1 MALLENFQ
9 VDSPEGVG
17 NIAAQLPMSVT
28 TVLALT
34 TTAVGTTNVK
44 PTAVCRGIYLST
56 GGTLTYKL
64 QKQDDAR
71 ARILGA
77 GYHPLKI
84 TEITNMGAC
93 VGEFYW

>member
-1 MALLENFQ
+1 MDDPGFDALLTRVAET
-9 VDSPEGVG
+9 STRMR
-17 NIAAQLPMSVT
+17 IAMAVT

-34 TTAVGTTNVK
+34 TTAVGTTNVR
-44 PTAVCRGIYLST
+44 PTATCRGIYLST

-64 QKQDDAR
+64 QNQDDAR
-71 ARILGA
+71 ARILGV

-84 TEITNMGAC
+84 TEITSMGAC